1 MDLPKNITQ
10 IGEVGKNCKIYVED
24 YAVSYMKQLNKSAQD
39 KDVTVALYGRRFE
52 EDGIAYHF
60 LYGACRLTSLQR
72 EVRHLSQAQLQEIE
86 RLRKKYF
93 PELEFLG
100 YRILNGE
107 MIEGIHLCEQGIC
120 RYIGGYA
127 QFYEKNDAMLA
138 YMLEVRDAIQPEQ
151 VDCTKYEEVQKRQD
165 ARKTTGYVGE
175 LDKKQMQGEMEQPV
189 LVSGLRRGGIGSANL
204 QRMRLAAVG
213 VFAVLCL
220 VGIGTFR
227 EDELARSE
235 EADALEVAVAPVAD
249 NLYEEQKET
258 LLMEEALEQA
268 LLEENQFPVAA
279 ESTSTTEQEER
290 VVEIQEVQPI
300 QEARGEVI
308 EPSQELMEDK
318 DVTKVSQ
325 TEAGPVAY
333 IIQPG
338 DTLIAISLRQ
348 YGSDVRVG
356 EICSLNN
363 IKDPDDIKEGQ
374 VIMLPQ

>member
-10 IGEVGKNCKIYVED
+10 IGEVGKNCKIYMED
-24 YAVSYMKQLNKSAQD
+24 YAVSYMKQLNKAAQD
-39 KDVTVALYGRRFE
+39 KDVVVALYGRHFE

-60 LYGACRLTSLQR
+60 LYGACKLTSLLR

-120 RYIGGYA
+120 RYVGGYA

-138 YMLEVRDAIQPEQ
+138 YMLEVRDATQPEQ
-151 VDCTKYEEVQKRQD
+151 VDRTKYEKVQKRQD
-165 ARKTTGYVGE
+165 ARKVAGYVGE
-175 LDKKQMQGEMEQPV
+175 LDNNQLQDEMERSV
-189 LVSGLRRGGIGSANL
+189 LVSGLRRGGSGSVNL
-204 QRMRLAAVG
+204 PRMRLAAVG

-235 EADALEVAVAPVAD
+235 ETDTLEVAVAPVTD
-249 NLYEEQKET
+249 NPYEEQTET

-268 LLEENQFPVAA
+268 LLEENQLSAAA
-279 ESTSTTEQEER
+279 ESISAAEQEEM

-300 QEARGEVI
+300 QETQGEVV
-308 EPSQELMEDK
+308 EPSYEATN
-318 DVTKVSQ
+318 DVKATQVSQ
-325 TEAGPVAY
+325 LEAGPVAY
-333 IIQPG
+333 IVQPG

-348 YGSDVRVG
+348 YGSDVRVDD
-356 EICSLNN
+356 ICSLNN